1 MMLTFGAAQM
11 TATENDMRLWGLVRE
26 SGLANVTPLKPKVD
40 PVVQTRVHFEAFQA
54 LVFRVALRL
63 VFNRALAQDFTQET
77 FVRAL
82 AFVAEGGVMD
92 NPRAWLLQVVTR
104 LAHDEHRRRKRW
116 SWVPF
121 LDTSNAFLFDVDLL
135 QTRSLQQALDRLPTK
150 QKVAVV
156 LVDVEGLTGAEA
168 AQALDCSTGAVEQ
181 LLQRGR
187 RALRKELN
195 DDT

>member
-1 MMLTFGAAQM
+1 
-11 TATENDMRLWGLVRE
+11 
-26 SGLANVTPLKPKVD
+26 
-40 PVVQTRVHFEAFQA
+40 
-54 LVFRVALRL
+54 
-63 VFNRALAQDFTQET
+63 
-77 FVRAL
+77 
-82 AFVAEGGVMD
+82 
-92 NPRAWLLQVVTR
+92 
-104 LAHDEHRRRKRW
+104 
-116 SWVPF
+116 
-121 LDTSNAFLFDVDLL
+121 L